1 MTVWNPLN
9 YLRAH
14 PAEWRQALR
23 VVIAVATTLIAIA
36 LLEVPQGYWAVIT
49 AVIVVQ
55 TSIGGSLKAALDR
68 LWGTLAGAAV
78 GALVAILLPHSS
90 ALEIALAII
99 VAVVP
104 LAYLAAVNPAFRV
117 APVTAVIMLVP
128 TYGPHAGAP
137 VATALDRVF
146 EIALGNV
153 IALAVSIF
161 VFPARAQEQLRAA
174 AAKVVATNAELMDV
188 LVEGLL
194 AGTGRQG
201 AQPIHAR
208 IRAGIKQAEAAAEEA
223 SREKRMRFS
232 DTSDPEPVVRTLY
245 RVRHDLVM
253 IGRAAAKPLPQAL
266 LPMLSTP
273 LEDVKKATIS
283 TLNAIA
289 ATLSDDTPPPAID
302 AYQAAL
308 RSYVLALDQCAHAG
322 IPEATTEAERLFT
335 LRFALEQL
343 GDDLRDLAKRSA
355 EAVQRPSQSP
365 PPLWGGV
372 RVGAPYSAMRE
383 PSLCA
388 AACAPGSIPTGPR
401 RSPGSPCVHKSPRH
415 ADRNRGRSVS
425 PLFRVHALRV
435 RPTANARCLRPA
447 VPARHRADR
456 PLTHH
461 RLPARG
467 PQIPRPALQ
476 ILPPRTCAW
485 QSRLA

>member
-1 MTVWNPLN
+1 MTAWNPLSF
-9 YLRAH
+9 LRTH

-23 VVIAVATTLIAIA
+23 VVIAVATTLIAIN
-36 LLEVPQGYWAVIT
+36 LLNVPQGYWAVIT

-78 GALVAILLPHSS
+78 GALVAITLPHSTP
-90 ALEIALAII
+90 LQIGLVII
-99 VAVVP
+99 VAVIP

-128 TYGPHAGAP
+128 SYGPHAGAP
-137 VATALDRVF
+137 LATALDRVF

-153 IALAVSIF
+153 VALVVSLF
-161 VFPARAQEQLRAA
+161 VFPARAHEQLRAA
-174 AAKVVATNAELMDV
+174 AAKVVTTNAELMDA
-188 LVEGLL
+188 LIEGLL

-208 IRAGIKQAEAAAEEA
+208 IRAGIKQAEAAADEA
-223 SREKRMRFS
+223 SRERRMRFS

-266 LPMLSTP
+266 LPLLSP
-273 LEDVKKATIS
+273 ALEDVRKATTE
-283 TLNAIA
+283 TLDGIA
-289 ATLSDDTPPPAID
+289 KTLQDDAPPPAID

-308 RSYVLALDQCAHAG
+308 RSYVQALDQCAHAG

-355 EAVQRPSQSP
+355 EAGQRPS
-365 PPLWGGV
+365 
-372 RVGAPYSAMRE
+372 
-383 PSLCA
+383 A
-388 AACAPGSIPTGPR
+388 ATS
-401 RSPGSPCVHKSPRH
+401 
-415 ADRNRGRSVS
+415 
-425 PLFRVHALRV
+425 
-435 RPTANARCLRPA
+435 
-447 VPARHRADR
+447 
-456 PLTHH
+456 
-461 RLPARG
+461 
-467 PQIPRPALQ
+467 
-476 ILPPRTCAW
+476 
-485 QSRLA
+485 